1 MTIRITTLDNRLRII
16 TDPMHT
22 VETASVGAWVEV
34 GARHEQF
41 DLNGVSHLLEHM
53 AFKGTARRSARA
65 IVEEIEAVG
74 GHLNAYTSRENTA
87 YFAKVL
93 KDDVPL
99 AIDLIGDILQ
109 NSTLDQEELE
119 RERAVV
125 IQEIHQANDT
135 PDDIVFD
142 RFQETAFP
150 NQPIGRPILGSAAQ
164 IKRMS
169 RATIKSFM
177 DERYSCNRIV
187 VAAAGNV
194 DHDAFV
200 AQAEGIFTQL
210 PQNNPHDMD
219 PVTYSGGDYR
229 EERDL
234 EQVHLVMGFDGIAHN
249 DPDYYPL
256 AVLSTLLGGGMS
268 SRLFQEAR
276 EKRGLVYNIYSFA
289 SSYEDGGLFGIYAG
303 TSGTDIIDLLPVIC
317 DEVKSVSAAV
327 QEDEVARA
335 RAQLKSSTLMAL
347 ESTSARCEQAAR
359 QLQMYGREIPNTEV
373 IEKIE
378 AVDTKAVLH
387 AANRI
392 FASFPTIAA
401 IGPIKNLADHDRIRD
416 HLR

>member
-1 MTIRITTLDNRLRII
+1 MTIRITTLDNGLRII
-16 TDPMHT
+16 TDPMQT

-34 GARHEQF
+34 GARHEQR

-53 AFKGTARRSARA
+53 AFKGTKRRSARA

-125 IQEIHQANDT
+125 IQEINQANDT

-150 NQPIGRPILGSAAQ
+150 DQPMGRPILGSAER
-164 IKRMS
+164 IECMPRS
-169 RATIKSFM
+169 TVKSFL
-177 DERYSCNRIV
+177 DDQYSGNRIV
-187 VAAAGNV
+187 IAAAGNV

-200 AQAEGIFTQL
+200 AQTESIFTQL
-210 PQNNPHDMD
+210 SPHNPHGME
-219 PVTYSGGDYR
+219 PVTYRGGDYR

-234 EQVHLVMGFDGIAHN
+234 EQLHLVMGFDGIAHN

-276 EKRGLVYNIYSFA
+276 EKRGLVYSIYTFA
-289 SSYEDGGLFGIYAG
+289 SSYEDGGLLGIYAG
-303 TSGTDIIDLLPVIC
+303 TGGDDIGDLVPVIC
-317 DEVKSVSAAV
+317 DEVKNVRESV
-327 QEDEVARA
+327 QEDEVMRA

-359 QLQMYGREIPNTEV
+359 QLQIYDRAIPNSEV
-373 IEKIE
+373 IEKID
-378 AVDTKAVLH
+378 AVDTKAVMR
-387 AANRI
+387 AASRL
-392 FASFPTIAA
+392 FASLPTIAA
-401 IGPIKNLADHDRIRD
+401 IGPTHNLADYDRIRD
-416 HLR
+416 HLS